1 MNGERLISF
10 FPTFNFF
17 TFSCVASDIYYN
29 VEELIA
35 SILVLSVHSG
45 FFFLNYLFM
54 LGIGRGAE
62 RVLRDSMLST

>member
-17 TFSCVASDIYYN
+17 TFFCVASDIYYN

-35 SILVLSVHSG
+35 SILVFSVHSG
-45 FFFLNYLFM
+45 FFFFKLF
-54 LGIGRGAE
+54 IYVRDWERGRESLKRLYA
-62 RVLRDSMLST
+62 